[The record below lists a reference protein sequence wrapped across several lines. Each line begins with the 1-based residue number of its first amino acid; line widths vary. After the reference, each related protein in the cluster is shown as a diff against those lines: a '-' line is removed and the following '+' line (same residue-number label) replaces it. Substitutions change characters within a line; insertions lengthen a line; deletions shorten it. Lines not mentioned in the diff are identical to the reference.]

1 MSSTQSG
8 KALGRRFQKE
18 VIEVLRE
25 HWPHLDDGDLD
36 WQSMGSGGEDI
47 ILSPRAE
54 SEIPFSIECKVGNRP
69 PWKSGFEQAKEN
81 AGEDRI
87 PLYVRREKYDKE
99 RLCVIRLEDLLSL
112 KERWSNTQSDKL
124 SQIREVIC

>member
-1 MSSTQSG
+1 MSSTQSA

-18 VIEVLRE
+18 VIEILRE
-25 HWPHLDDGDLD
+25 YWPHLDDGDLD

-54 SEIPFSIECKVGNRP
+54 KEIPFSIECKVGKQP
-69 PWKSGFEQAKEN
+69 PWKPGFEQAKKN

-87 PLYVRREKYDKE
+87 PLYVRREKYSKE
-99 RLCVIRLEDLLSL
+99 RLCVLRLEDLLSL
-112 KERWSNTQSDKL
+112 KQRWSSKSDDKL
-124 SQIREVIC
+124 SQIKQILC